1 MIIGIDGN
9 EANIEK
15 RVGVN
20 VYAFELLRAIY
31 QLQKS
36 GVINHRLIVY
46 LKRPPMSDMPKETQN
61 FKYKIIRGKVSGY

>member
-20 VYAFELLRAIY
+20 VYAFELVRSLHDLLKR
-31 QLQKS
+31 
-36 GVINHRLIVY
+36 GVINHSLIVF
-46 LKRPPMSDMPKETQN
+46 LKRPNK
-61 FKYKIIRGKVSGY
+61 KVRINCLSPS